1 MSIRNFDALFDP
13 RSIALIGASPKPG
26 SLGDVVRKRVTE
38 GGFDGA
44 LHLVNPRY
52 DTIGD
57 RPCAASATAIGTPVD
72 LGIIIA
78 PARVLPEVIADLGA
92 AGARAA
98 IVITAGVTGPL
109 RKAMLAAARPHCLRI
124 LGPNCIGFQQP
135 AKGID
140 ASFAHLLARPGNLAL
155 LSQSGA
161 IIAAMLDW
169 AEGRGVGF
177 STVASLGDMADIDLG
192 DMLDHLAGDPATDAI
207 LMYVEHVT
215 HARKFLSA
223 ARRAA
228 RSKPVIAIKAG
239 RSPDAARAA
248 MSHTGALAGSD
259 AVYDAAL
266 RRAGIL
272 RVDGLE
278 ELFDAAAMLARSRPL
293 ASDRLGVLTNGGGAG
308 VLAAD
313 AAAEEGVRLADLGGD
328 TLLAL
333 DHALPRIWSRA
344 NPVDIIGD
352 APGARYADA
361 LTAMLADADTDAVLV
376 MNCPTAL
383 ASSAEAARAVATV
396 ERARPASERLK
407 KPLLASWLGS
417 ATAGPASALLEEAGI
432 ATFATPRHAVRAF
445 SYLTRHAAAQRQ
457 LMRTPPSLPDA
468 MRPDRDSVRATL
480 AAVLAEGRDMLTEP
494 EANSVLAA
502 YGIPTVPIRMA
513 TDAQGAKRAA
523 LALQADGA
531 TGFVVKIL
539 SRDITHKSDIGG
551 VRLALASPEDVAQ
564 ATRAMLADVARRVPD
579 ARVDGVVV
587 QPMVKQR
594 DAAEL
599 ILGLSE
605 DRVFGPVILFGAGGT
620 SVEVVD
626 DKALALPPL
635 DPLLTRDMI
644 NATRIGRVLGG
655 YRDVPAVDTG
665 GIAQALVALSNL
677 AADFPEIRE
686 LDINP
691 LLANAEGVIALD
703 ARVAVA
709 PAERVSPGGNPRFAI
724 RPYPSEWVR
733 TVPVG
738 DGRIDLRPIRPD
750 DEASYID
757 MIAQLT
763 PQDIHF
769 RFFAAIRNP
778 EHRQVARMTQI
789 DYAREIAFVA
799 MDGAEMLGVSR
810 FASDPEHERAEFAVV
825 VRSDRQRRGIGR
837 TLMQQLIAYAKADGL
852 GELYGSVMDDNAA
865 MRHLALDLG
874 FAEVDDPDDRF
885 LQRFTMALR

>member
-1 MSIRNFDALFDP
+1 MSIRNFDALFAP
-13 RSIALIGASPKPG
+13 RSIALVGASPKPG
-26 SLGDVVRKRVTE
+26 SLGAVVRERLAS

-57 RPCAASATAIGTPVD
+57 RPCAPSATAIGAPVD
-72 LGIIIA
+72 LGIVIA
-78 PARVLPEVIADLGA
+78 PARVVPEVIADLGA

-109 RKAMLAAARPHCLRI
+109 RDAMLAAARPHCLRI

-135 AKGID
+135 ARGID
-140 ASFAHLLARPGNLAL
+140 ASFAHLMARPGNLAL

-161 IIAAMLDW
+161 IVAAMLDW
-169 AEGRGVGF
+169 AEGRGIGF

-192 DMLDHLAGDPATDAI
+192 DMLDHLAGDRATDAI
-207 LMYVEHVT
+207 LMYIEHVT

-239 RSPDAARAA
+239 RSPGAARAA

-313 AAAEEGVRLADLGGD
+313 AVAEEGVRLADLGGD

-333 DHALPRIWSRA
+333 DHALPQIWSHA

-352 APGARYADA
+352 APGERYADA
-361 LTAMLADADTDAVLV
+361 LAAMLTDEDTDAVLV

-383 ASSAEAARAVATV
+383 ASSAEAARAVAAV
-396 ERARPASERLK
+396 ECARPATERLE
-407 KPLLASWLGS
+407 KPLLATWLGG
-417 ATAGPASALLEEAGI
+417 ATAGPASRLLEEADI
-432 ATFATPRHAVRAF
+432 ATFATPRHAVRGF
-445 SYLTRHAAAQRQ
+445 SYLTRDAAAQRQ
-457 LMRTPPSLPDA
+457 LMRTPPSVPDTA
-468 MRPDRDSVRATL
+468 APDREGVRAIL
-480 AAVLAEGRDMLTEP
+480 AAVLAEGRDILTEP
-494 EANSVLAA
+494 EANAVLAA
-502 YGIPTVPIRMA
+502 YGIPTVPIRVA
-513 TDAQGAKRAA
+513 TDTASAKNAA
-523 LALQADGA
+523 LSLQQDGA
-531 TGFVVKIL
+531 AGFVVKIL
-539 SRDITHKSDIGG
+539 SRDITHKSDVGG

-564 ATRAMLADVARRVPD
+564 ATRAMLADMARRAPD
-579 ARVDGVVV
+579 ARIDGVVV
-587 QPMVKQR
+587 QPMVTR
-594 DAAEL
+594 RGAAEL

-605 DRVFGPVILFGAGGT
+605 DRVFGPVVLFGAGGT

-635 DPLLTRDMI
+635 DTLLAGDMI
-644 NATRIGRVLGG
+644 GATRIGRVLGG
-655 YRDVPAVDTG
+655 YRDVPAVDAD
-665 GIAQALVALSNL
+665 GIARALVALSTL

-691 LLANAEGVIALD
+691 LLADAQDVIALD
-703 ARVAVA
+703 ARVVLA
-709 PAERVSPGGNPRFAI
+709 PAERVAPGGNPRFAI
-724 RPYPSEWVR
+724 RPYPSEWVQ
-733 TVPVG
+733 TVPVEG
-738 DGRIDLRPIRPD
+738 GAVALRPIRPD
-750 DEASYID
+750 DEAGYID
-757 MIAQLT
+757 MIAHLT

-778 EHRQVARMTQI
+778 GHQQVARMTQI

-799 MDGAEMLGVSR
+799 MDGTEMVGVSR
-810 FASDPEHERAEFAVV
+810 FASDPEHERAEFAVL
-825 VRSDRQRRGIGR
+825 VRSDRQGRGIGR
-837 TLMQQLIAYAKADGL
+837 ALMQRLIDYAKADGL
-852 GELYGSVMDDNAA
+852 GELYGSVMDDNGA
-865 MRHLALDLG
+865 MRALALDLG
-874 FAEVDDPDDRF
+874 FVETDDPDDRY